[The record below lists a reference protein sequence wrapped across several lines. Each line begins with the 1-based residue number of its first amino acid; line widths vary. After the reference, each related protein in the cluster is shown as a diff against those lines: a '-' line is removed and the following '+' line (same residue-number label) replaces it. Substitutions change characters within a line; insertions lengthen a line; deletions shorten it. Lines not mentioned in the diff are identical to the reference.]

1 MGGGWDPEH
10 SMAFP
15 TVEIESDLNFGWQ
28 PHHKRDGWLLIW
40 HARVHWST
48 LRFSPYM
55 NISHNLWVAHYEL
68 CIYTYIYICIHIWNK
83 GLAWM
88 FNPPRLV
95 SECFGRKTE
104 TLSSNHSLW
113 SLTFFLI
120 RLVSCWSAG
129 LWAISRFRWPRSVRE
144 LINSETSTRPPPRI
158 YRLLLRFYPVFR
170 YFQCRSLFLGTVK
183 PCRCWCLRF

>member
-68 CIYTYIYICIHIWNK
+68 CIYTYIYIYVYIF
-83 GLAWM
+83 GTRAWLGCLTLQDW
-88 FNPPRLV
+88 FQNVLGEKRKPCHPIIRY
-95 SECFGRKTE
+95 GRWRFF
-104 TLSSNHSLW
+104 SSGW
-113 SLTFFLI
+113 SLAGLQAFGQSLGFDGQDQSENWLI
-120 RLVSCWSAG
+120 RRRVPDHPRESTGCFFVSTQFSAIFNAD
-129 LWAISRFRWPRSVRE
+129 LYSWVP
-144 LINSETSTRPPPRI
+144 
-158 YRLLLRFYPVFR
+158 
-170 YFQCRSLFLGTVK
+170 
-183 PCRCWCLRF
+183 